1 MLLLLSVLLLSLLR
15 PLLGLN
21 YTEQQRQVLL
31 QLPADLRKIKVR
43 LFGDEEMIAED
54 VRETIM
60 RSDSRGSRWSYPTS
74 STHEL
79 TLLYR
84 AELSLLTSLRQMIL
98 QVCVKTLGMCHMLG
112 VMRYALCVIRHT
124 PFVTRHVSCLMCVMC
139 AAGRGWP

>member
-1 MLLLLSVLLLSLLR
+1 MLLLSVLLLSLLR

-54 VRETIM
+54 VRETVM

-84 AELSLLTSLRQMIL
+84 AELSLLASLRQMIL
-98 QVCVKTLGMCHMLG
+98 QVCVTCHVLS
-112 VMRYALCVIRHT
+112 
-124 PFVTRHVSCLMCVMC
+124 VTRHVSCLMCVMC

>member
-98 QVCVKTLGMCHMLG
+98 QVCVKTLGICH
-112 VMRYALCVIRHT
+112 ALCVMCHVVKCHVLS
-124 PFVTRHVSCLMCVMC
+124 VTRHVSCLMCVMC